1 MGIREEIQKR
11 IERKRIEVFE
21 FEARI
26 KEARVYIQALEDTV
40 KMLPKDAPGGTELNL
55 ELRPGSRVAK
65 AQDFLRKAG
74 RPQQILAILEG
85 IGEEPNNANRAA
97 LSGSIGAYVRKGEI
111 FTRPAP
117 NTFGLVE
124 FGAAPSKKG
133 PPPGFGRDGSE
144 IEQQDLVPTEDVMQF
159 S

>member
-11 IERKRIEVFE
+11 IERKRIEISE

-26 KEARVYIQALEDTV
+26 KEARIYIQALEDTV
-40 KMLPKDAPGGTELNL
+40 RILPKDAPSGTELNL

-65 AQDFLRKAG
+65 AQDFLRNAR

-117 NTFGLVE
+117 NTFGLIE

-133 PPPGFGRDGSE
+133 PPPGFGREDGE
-144 IEQQDLVPTEDVMQF
+144 VEQQDLVPSADVMQF